1 MCLNENPKQAP
12 RVYPLKWQTL
22 CYSLGLLVSANQHQ
36 EIENPSSTISLV
48 FYTEMMDVCYSFIQ
62 RWWMCVSHKIKKKK
76 FIRVLPLRAKK
87 PHYIRKPTFLSS
99 NQIQQGRQKYSNNNK
114 EWWWQ
119 NLLFY
124 LFTVFFIRDSKCN
137 SLSNVR
143 MR

>member
-1 MCLNENPKQAP
+1 MKTPKQAP
-12 RVYPLKWQTL
+12 RVYPLKSQTL

-36 EIENPSSTISLV
+36 EIENHSSTISLV

-62 RWWMCVSHKIKKKK
+62 RWWMCVSHIIKKKNSFEYYLYVPKNHTTSENQHFYPPIK
-76 FIRVLPLRAKK
+76 FSKVDKNIVIITRNDGDK
-87 PHYIRKPTFLSS
+87 ICC
-99 NQIQQGRQKYSNNNK
+99 
-114 EWWWQ
+114 
-119 NLLFY
+119 FY